1 MPQAPSTARASCEQ
15 CGEVG
20 PGCAQFHDVKEPRP
34 EGLHIYVSED
44 GKDSVVARSP
54 LDAAQ
59 VFKEH
64 TGPLP
69 EDAPSPYPRSWVQWD
84 DEAPFDLM
92 VDEHLVPKF
101 EEIGNH
107 TGVFCHGA
115 YGTWTVSAKPS
126 WWVTRNGRG
135 YLGSS

>member
-1 MPQAPSTARASCEQ
+1 VTFDFDNIGSWAIDLHPDDVQRAYLTGKARY
-15 CGEVG
+15 
-20 PGCAQFHDVKEPRP
+20 
-34 EGLHIYVSED
+34 IT
-44 GKDSVVARSP
+44 
-54 LDAAQ
+54 Q